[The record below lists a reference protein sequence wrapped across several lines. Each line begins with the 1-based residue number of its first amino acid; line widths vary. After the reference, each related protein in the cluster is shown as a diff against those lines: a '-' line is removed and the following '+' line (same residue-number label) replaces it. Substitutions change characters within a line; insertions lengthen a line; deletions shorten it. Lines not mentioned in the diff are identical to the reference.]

1 MITFQD
7 LIHVVKCSKEL
18 PSIDVMDAI
27 VATIDKDEAS
37 TNFRK
42 KQKITGKSELAPS

>member
-7 LIHVVKCSKEL
+7 LIHVVKCSKDL

-27 VATIDKDEAS
+27 VGTIDKNEAS

-42 KQKITGKSELAPS
+42 QQKNTGKSELARS